1 LLTADT
7 GAVTVIDE
15 YIAELEAALR
25 GSRRTKADL
34 LAEARDGLTDVSDAY
49 YLHGLSREAA
59 ERQAVAEFGTVAELA
74 PLYQREIGLAQGRRT
89 ALLVALT
96 LMVQPVLWNYVWDG
110 LITGGN
116 DRTVPFVDLATNYLG
131 STSIVLAL
139 VVAAVCGLRGPGVPA
154 RLGRAVGVFG
164 YVVAAI
170 FSGLG
175 LVSILVAHDPHISSA
190 TGMLCLTGFLLVPM
204 TLVVLSSRRCLV
216 AG

>member
-1 LLTADT
+1 M
-7 GAVTVIDE
+7 IDD
-15 YIAELEAALR
+15 YIAGLEAALR

-34 LAEARDGLTDVSDAY
+34 LTEARDGLTDVADAY
-49 YLHGLSREAA
+49 YLHGLSRSEA
-59 ERQAVAEFGTVAELA
+59 EEQAVAEFGTVAELA

-96 LMVQPVLWNYVWDG
+96 LIIQPILWTYVWDA
-110 LITGGN
+110 LIVRGN
-116 DRTVPFVDLATNYLG
+116 DQRLPFIDLATNYLG

-139 VVAAVCGLRGPGVPA
+139 VVAALCGPRGPNVPA

-164 YVVAAI
+164 FIVAAI

-175 LVSILVAHDPHISSA
+175 LVSTLISRDPNLPTAI
-190 TGMLCLTGFLLVPM
+190 GPLCLTGFLLVPM
-204 TLVVLSSRRCLV
+204 ALVVLSSRRCLV